1 MKKLLSLVLCLS
13 LLLVFSAPVLASEAS
28 AQPYV
33 VSRQVIDLGDG
44 ITIIDEISVN
54 TSARASIPAAKTRT
68 ITEDGVTIGII
79 RIEASFSFDGSSVTV
94 ISKSVTRTDT
104 YEGWSYKQ
112 NSFTA
117 SGGTVTL
124 DAKLTKLLVFNIP
137 FTMTLSCDKNGNI
150 S

>member
-1 MKKLLSLVLCLS
+1 MKKSLCLILCLS
-13 LLLVFSAPVLASEAS
+13 LLFALSVPVLASEAD
-28 AQPYV
+28 AQSSV

-44 ITIIDEISVN
+44 ITVIDEISVS
-54 TSARASIPAAKTRT
+54 TLARASRPASKTR
-68 ITEDGVTIGII
+68 IIQDDGVTIGII
-79 RIEASFSFDGSSVTV
+79 KIEASFSFDGSSVTV
-94 ISKSVTRTDT
+94 ITKSVTQTDT
-104 YEGWSYKQ
+104 YEGWGYKQ